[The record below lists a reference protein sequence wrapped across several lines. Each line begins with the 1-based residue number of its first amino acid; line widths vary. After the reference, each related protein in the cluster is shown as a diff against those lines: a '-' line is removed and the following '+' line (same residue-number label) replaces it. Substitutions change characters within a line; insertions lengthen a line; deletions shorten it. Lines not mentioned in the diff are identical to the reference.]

1 MGQTTLSVR
10 MDEEV
15 KRQFDAFCAEVGMNA
30 SVAVNLFAKA
40 VLREGRIPF
49 EIAVDPDPFFLPE
62 NQAALRRSKAQLE
75 EGQVVRKTLE
85 QLEAMENG

>member
-49 EIAVDPDPFFLPE
+49 EIAVDPDPFWRPE
-62 NQAALRRSKAQLE
+62 NQAALRISKAQLA

>member
-1 MGQTTLSVR
+1 
-10 MDEEV
+10 MDEEI

-40 VLREGRIPF
+40 VLRERRIPF
-49 EIAVDPDPFFLPE
+49 EIAAEPDPFWRPE
-62 NQAALRRSKAQLE
+62 NQAALSRSKAQPE
-75 EGQVVRKTLE
+75 EGRMVRKTLE